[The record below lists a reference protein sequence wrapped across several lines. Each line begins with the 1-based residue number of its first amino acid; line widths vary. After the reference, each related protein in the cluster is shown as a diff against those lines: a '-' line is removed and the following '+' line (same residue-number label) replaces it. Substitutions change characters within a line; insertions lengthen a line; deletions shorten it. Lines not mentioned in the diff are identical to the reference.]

1 MTTLSTPHAGDSTRG
16 ASNNATRWDVATKR
30 APVVLAICG
39 AVSIWAG
46 PSLLLYEGQQINRR
60 AIQENTVGIARL
72 EERMDNVEAGL
83 IRLEGKV
90 DSLAEKVDQVLFILA
105 GKDVAQP

>member
-1 MTTLSTPHAGDSTRG
+1 M
-16 ASNNATRWDVATKR
+16 SNNATRWDVATKR
-30 APVVLAICG
+30 APVALAICG

-72 EERMDNVEAGL
+72 EERMDNVKAGL

-90 DSLAEKVDQVLFILA
+90 DSLAEKVDQVLFLLA
-105 GKDVAQP
+105 GKEPAQP

>member
-1 MTTLSTPHAGDSTRG
+1 MTSLSTPHAGDSTRG
-16 ASNNATRWDVATKR
+16 ENMSNNATRWDVATKR
-30 APVVLAICG
+30 APVVLVICG

-90 DSLAEKVDQVLFILA
+90 DQVLFILA
-105 GKDVAQP
+105 GKEGAQP

>member
-1 MTTLSTPHAGDSTRG
+1 MPLSTPHAGDSTRG
-16 ASNNATRWDVATKR
+16 ESNNATRWDVAIKR

-46 PSLLLYEGQQINRR
+46 PSLLLHEGQQINRR

-83 IRLEGKV
+83 QEVKDGLTRLEGKV
-90 DSLAEKVDQVLFILA
+90 DQLILHLM
-105 GKDVAQP
+105 GTSQGGQP